1 MICRTDHSGSQL
13 YDSFDRFGARA
24 QRQESWGLL
33 GLQVGG
39 RMKSRVLGMPMVK
52 LKISKKETD
61 RTNER

>member
-1 MICRTDHSGSQL
+1 MGRNSMIRLLG
-13 YDSFDRFGARA
+13 RG
-24 QRQESWGLL
+24 ESATERVLGLL

-52 LKISKKETD
+52 WKISKKETD